1 MMRYPRLML
10 KPQDIVVLLKLAG
23 QEPGWTFEG
32 IGAELDL
39 SPSAVHRSLDRA
51 KQSGFYK
58 ARSKAVNRA
67 ALLEFLVHG
76 AKYVFPAVRQ
86 GEARG
91 IPTAWAAPPLAD
103 RLSSSGDNP
112 PVWPHARGKVRG
124 MALEPLHP
132 VVPEVASRDPQ
143 LGEALALF
151 DAIRIGKARE
161 RTLAVEELSR
171 RLGEPASV

>member
-10 KPQDIVVLLKLAG
+10 RPQDIVVLLKLAG

-86 GEARG
+86 GEARHPDLMG
-91 IPTAWAAPPLAD
+91 RSAAGGSPFL
-103 RLSSSGDNP
+103 
-112 PVWPHARGKVRG
+112 VR
-124 MALEPLHP
+124 
-132 VVPEVASRDPQ
+132 R
-143 LGEALALF
+143 
-151 DAIRIGKARE
+151 
-161 RTLAVEELSR
+161 
-171 RLGEPASV
+171 